1 MFYTGLIICWT
12 LKNNYLN
19 IFAFS
24 YRLSEKKNYFQS
36 YFETISK
43 KKIARFIPHKYT
55 ANIVESQMRENH
67 SGTTLIIKQ
76 EPYRQ
81 CVISNYA
88 WN

>member
-1 MFYTGLIICWT
+1 MFNTGLIICWT

-55 ANIVESQMRENH
+55 ANCWKSNEGKSFWNHIDYKTRTLQTMRNF
-67 SGTTLIIKQ
+67 
-76 EPYRQ
+76 
-81 CVISNYA
+81 
-88 WN
+88 

>member
-43 KKIARFIPHKYT
+43 KKK
-55 ANIVESQMRENH
+55 
-67 SGTTLIIKQ
+67 
-76 EPYRQ
+76 
-81 CVISNYA
+81 
-88 WN
+88 

>member
-43 KKIARFIPHKYT
+43 KKNSTIHSPQIHCQLLKVKWGKIILEPHW
-55 ANIVESQMRENH
+55 
-67 SGTTLIIKQ
+67 L
-76 EPYRQ
+76 
-81 CVISNYA
+81 
-88 WN
+88 

>member
-24 YRLSEKKNYFQS
+24 YRLSEKKITFNHILKQLV
-36 YFETISK
+36 K

-55 ANIVESQMRENH
+55 ANCWKSNEGKSFWNHIDYKTRTLQTMRNF
-67 SGTTLIIKQ
+67 
-76 EPYRQ
+76 
-81 CVISNYA
+81 
-88 WN
+88 